1 MWPVIALLLQSFG
14 GAVVHDTMVSLV
26 VQVTP
31 ACVAVR
37 APRDQLGSM
46 YLRLCV
52 AARKA
57 VEVV

>member
-37 APRDQLGSM
+37 APRDWLGSM
-46 YLRLCV
+46 GSEKGCRGSI
-52 AARKA
+52 AP
-57 VEVV
+57 